1 MGARGKD
8 GRAKLFAIVLCG
20 LLTGVVIAA
29 AAFPVV
35 AVTGLTA
42 KSASDEFETL
52 PSELATPPLP
62 QTSYLLAADGS
73 PITSF
78 YSENRI
84 PTPISE
90 VPQVM
95 QDAMVAAEDARFYKH
110 NGVDAQ
116 GIIR

>member
-1 MGARGKD
+1 MGSRGSNS
-8 GRAKLFAIVLCG
+8 RVRLFAIVLCG

-42 KSASDEFETL
+42 KSASDEFENL
-52 PSELATPPLP
+52 PSDLATPPLP

-84 PTPISE
+84 PVPIAQ

-95 QDAMVAAEDARFYKH
+95 QDAMIAAEDARFYAH
-110 NGVDAQ
+110 NGVDM
-116 GIIR
+116 